1 MRHPSLPAAALA
13 AAVCSGSL
21 AAQGSDVLYA
31 RVEAL
36 SGWELRGYS
45 FDQGIGAKTVA
56 QWNIPVVVV
65 APLGRRVSVDLTT
78 HYASGHFESYSGS
91 PETLSGFTDTEV
103 RFLYTVRRD
112 RLIGSLSFNLPTGRH
127 TVSTSEFQ
135 VAGAVGANYLSF
147 PIANFGT
154 GVGVAGGVAYA
165 RQAGAW
171 NLGVS
176 GSLRYLSSYTPFSD
190 DTVSYTPGWEGRV
203 RAGADRLLGA
213 RSRLLL
219 GLTMS
224 TFSTD
229 TYSGSSAFVAGWYAP
244 GTRFVSEL
252 AFVRVIGRAT
262 LTVSAWDFY
271 RLAGLTSTGPNSES
285 KENVFDGE
293 LRLAYP
299 VAARLELEPMLGFRQ
314 WSPAD
319 YRGGRLKSGGLVARA
334 RLSDRLS
341 ATLAGRYDAGW
352 IYARG
357 SGFAPLRGYGTSLLL
372 RYER

>member
-219 GLTMS
+219 GLTLS
-224 TFSTD
+224 TIPKA
-229 TYSGSSAFVAGWYAP
+229 SSLTKRVP
-244 GTRFVSEL
+244 G
-252 AFVRVIGRAT
+252 A
-262 LTVSAWDFY
+262 
-271 RLAGLTSTGPNSES
+271 
-285 KENVFDGE
+285 
-293 LRLAYP
+293 
-299 VAARLELEPMLGFRQ
+299 
-314 WSPAD
+314 
-319 YRGGRLKSGGLVARA
+319 
-334 RLSDRLS
+334 
-341 ATLAGRYDAGW
+341 
-352 IYARG
+352 
-357 SGFAPLRGYGTSLLL
+357 
-372 RYER
+372 